1 MSVIPESKYLTILL
15 CYMMPNTVDYI
26 QQGLKNDFLFGGLKG
41 GLAETGMTR
50 WPGEELLQRE
60 KLQEI
65 ASLF

>member
-1 MSVIPESKYLTILL
+1 
-15 CYMMPNTVDYI
+15 MMPNTVDYI
-26 QQGLKNDFLFGGLKG
+26 QQGLKNDFLFGRLKG